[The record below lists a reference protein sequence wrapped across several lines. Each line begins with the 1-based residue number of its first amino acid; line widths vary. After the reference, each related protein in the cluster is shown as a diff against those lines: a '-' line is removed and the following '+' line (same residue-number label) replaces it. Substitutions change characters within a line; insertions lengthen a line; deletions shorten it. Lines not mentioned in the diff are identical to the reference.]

1 MDHAVRMPPW
11 SILSHTKKVMR
22 DAIHNPETISFA
34 RAVVGTRL
42 GWVLNVGG
50 EEGIERLQ
58 APARSVMV
66 DFNSVSEKTLPVQ
79 TDCPALP
86 VRPIVAVVDLVRN
99 TALAQDLGEDEAS
112 NPSTDDSDLL
122 AHD

>member
-1 MDHAVRMPPW
+1 
-11 SILSHTKKVMR
+11 MR

-66 DFNSVSEKTLPVQ
+66 DFNSVSQCLQTLY
-79 TDCPALP
+79 LKL
-86 VRPIVAVVDLVRN
+86 ILSRN
-99 TALAQDLGEDEAS
+99 TSFSLAGSHQKKRKLRAMFHHLDPAS
-112 NPSTDDSDLL
+112 GM
-122 AHD
+122 